1 MQNQSHQN
9 ITPRN
14 EIFLSEGI
22 SIFPE
27 LGEIIF
33 DSKKIRISPNNMRVL
48 KVLLVN
54 SQQVVSRKKIFDS
67 VWKNQIISEDTLTRC
82 ISDLRSAFKSVDSNK
97 KLIETIPKLGY
108 RWIARATKENI
119 EWNDEKIEN
128 DIDNEF
134 TSTKLKIKKP
144 DKNSSLSN
152 WWLVTFAL
160 LFITLVTSVW
170 QTSKVF
176 DRQIIRIALMPMQ
189 NDAVSQERIKRT
201 IELAIKDSL
210 LKTDRIRFLSS
221 QAINSNRLDLYPYL
235 AREYAIEWIIEGNI
249 SSEGKNTK
257 ITINLVDARTALVEY
272 SFSSISS
279 KENTQELEQ
288 STIDLIFE
296 IKRNLLPN

>member
-9 ITPRN
+9 TTPRN

-119 EWNDEKIEN
+119 EWNDEKIKN

-134 TSTKLKIKKP
+134 ASTKLKIENP
-144 DKNSSLSN
+144 DRNSNRSN

-160 LFITLVTSVW
+160 LFITLVTLVW

-189 NDAVSQERIKRT
+189 NDEASQERLKRI

-210 LKTDRIRFLSS
+210 LKTDRIRFISS

-249 SSEGKNTK
+249 SSEGENTK
-257 ITINLVDARTALVEY
+257 ITINLVDARTALVEF
-272 SFSSISS
+272 SFSSISL

-296 IKRNLLPN
+296 IERNLLSK